1 MQTQY
6 PTVPADA
13 YRTRRERIRAAALAA
28 RERDR
33 KAADA
38 IRQSLRGPVP
48 AVLAELLGESV
59 R

>member
-1 MQTQY
+1 MHHPF

-13 YRTRRERIRAAALAA
+13 YRTRRERIRSAALEA

-33 KAADA
+33 AAADR

-48 AVLAELLGESV
+48 VVLAELLAEAV